1 MKLDAMLPADAQT
14 LKAQSVAAAPA
25 ECKKKYVSPWMQ
37 VIPLGPQRM
46 LATSGASGEPVY
58 VNIVAGVDMYSWSY
72 PPCGELLP
80 EGITCADIRSTSFL
94 AELPNGSAP
103 YSRGCFGYSGW
114 GEDGPWGPQVSGLP
128 ADWDEADFLA
138 NVEFVDFDCAYPLIH
153 INRVGGA
160 ADGPVHVTG
169 LYRDTRVIIGIN
181 VILTSFH

>member
-1 MKLDAMLPADAQT
+1 
-14 LKAQSVAAAPA
+14 
-25 ECKKKYVSPWMQ
+25 MQ

-58 VNIVAGVDMYSWSY
+58 VNIVAGVDMYDWSY

-80 EGITCADIRSTSFL
+80 EGITCADIRPTSFQVL

-103 YSRGCFGYSGW
+103 YSRACFGYSGY
-114 GEDGPWGPQVSGLP
+114 GEEGPWGPLVSGLP

-153 INRVGGA
+153 INRQAYRVGVA

-181 VILTSFH
+181 VILTSIN